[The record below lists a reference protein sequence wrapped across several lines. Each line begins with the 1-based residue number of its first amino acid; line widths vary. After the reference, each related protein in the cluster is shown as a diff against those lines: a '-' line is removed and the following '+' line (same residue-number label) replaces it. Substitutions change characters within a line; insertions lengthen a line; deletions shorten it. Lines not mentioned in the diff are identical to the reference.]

1 MTINVGGIWLFICGS
16 NCVRYEGRGWWVGP
30 KHCRGL
36 ERLFYFPLLYSFI
49 TIFGNNVYLRRL
61 HKPQH
66 THTHLRMHTPHT
78 HERMHARIRTRT
90 RTHAHTHTHTYTH
103 THPNHGGLSHTY
115 AETPSD
121 LLSQYKCLRCYETQR
136 TPSKPQTL
144 TWGAYQP
151 PRRRGSPSK

>member
-1 MTINVGGIWLFICGS
+1 MAINVGGIWLFICGS

-30 KHCRGL
+30 KHCRDC
-36 ERLFYFPLLYSFI
+36 FIFHSYIVSKLYLATTFTSDDY
-49 TIFGNNVYLRRL
+49 TNHNT
-61 HKPQH
+61 H
-66 THTHLRMHTPHT
+66 THTPTYAHTPHT
-78 HERMHARIRTRT
+78 
-90 RTHAHTHTHTYTH
+90 RTHARTHTHTNARTHTHTHTHTYTH